1 MQFAI
6 TSHAFP
12 AVPPDVA
19 AVFGRSSDSQGSWGW
34 FQTLAVQTLRAAET
48 ALVFA
53 LRDEAG
59 RPCAALPLVRLP
71 DGTIRGLSAPY
82 TTLFAP
88 PLGSPVYARAL
99 GVRMRAFVGRRLMLD
114 ALAPEDPAIQALK
127 RGLGEGGLLCAG
139 YRHFANHFEA
149 VTTMDRFWEAR
160 GSRLRSTVRRKQRS
174 LERDGRLRFESFEAP
189 AEVDGAI
196 DVYERLYALSW
207 KEPEPDPDF
216 MPAMMRALAREGSLR
231 LALAVIDG
239 TPAAAQVWLVSE
251 GRATIFKLAQ
261 DPGYDKLS
269 PGTLLTHWMVSRTV
283 DRDHVTEID
292 FGRGDDRYKR
302 DWLGQCRCREGF
314 IACNPGSI
322 GGLYDA
328 MRLVLP
334 TWIAAKL
341 HDGKPPEQSC

>member
-6 TSHAFP
+6 TSHTFP
-12 AVPPDVA
+12 AVPPDVVA
-19 AVFGRSSDSQGSWGW
+19 AFGQLSDPQGSWGW
-34 FQTLAVQTLRAAET
+34 FQALAAQTLCAAE
-48 ALVFA
+48 AAFVFA

-59 RPCAALPLVRLP
+59 RTCAALPLVRLP

-88 PLGSPVYARAL
+88 PLGSPAHAHAL
-99 GVRMRAFVGRRLMLD
+99 GVHMRAFVGRRLVLD
-114 ALAPEDPAIQALK
+114 ALASEDPAIQSLK
-127 RGLGEGGLLCAG
+127 LGLSAGGLLCTG

-160 GSRLRSTVRRKQRS
+160 GSRLRSTVRRKYRS
-174 LERDGRLRFESFEAP
+174 LERDGRLRFESFAAP
-189 AEVDGAI
+189 AEIDGAI
-196 DVYERLYALSW
+196 DAYERLYALSW
-207 KEPEPDPDF
+207 KEPEPDPGF
-216 MPAMMRALAREGSLR
+216 MPAMARALAQEGSLR
-231 LALAVIDG
+231 LALAMIDG
-239 TPAAAQVWLVSE
+239 TPAAAQIWLVLG

-261 DPGYDKLS
+261 DPGFDKLS
-269 PGTLLTHWMVSRTV
+269 PGTLLTHWMISRMI

-302 DWLGQCRCREGF
+302 DWFGQCRYREGF

-334 TWIAAKL
+334 TRIKAKL
-341 HDGKPPEQSC
+341 RGGQRPEQSY